1 MRGTPAD
8 RNPAESGGAPR
19 YPHGV
24 AKPANPPGTQ
34 LVASNRQARR
44 DYDILDTVEAGMV
57 LSGSEVK
64 ALREAKVQLS
74 DAYARIIDHEAW
86 IIGLHISPYSHA
98 SAMFSHQTDRQR
110 KLLLHRAEI
119 DRLKARVDQE
129 RLTLVPLTLYFKDG
143 RAKLEVGLG
152 RGRTSV
158 DKRQVIAKRDADM
171 EAKRA
176 MSRARRSV
184 G

>member
-1 MRGTPAD
+1 M
-8 RNPAESGGAPR
+8 
-19 YPHGV
+19 

-86 IIGLHISPYSHA
+86 IIGLHISP
-98 SAMFSHQTDRQR
+98 
-110 KLLLHRAEI
+110 K
-119 DRLKARVDQE
+119 
-129 RLTLVPLTLYFKDG
+129 
-143 RAKLEVGLG
+143 G
-152 RGRTSV
+152 RGGQAPIEGSLYAWAAERFG
-158 DKRQVIAKRDADM
+158 K
-171 EAKRA
+171 
-176 MSRARRSV
+176 
-184 G
+184 

>member
-1 MRGTPAD
+1 MG
-8 RNPAESGGAPR
+8 
-19 YPHGV
+19 
-24 AKPANPPGTQ
+24 
-34 LVASNRQARR
+34 
-44 DYDILDTVEAGMV
+44 

>member
-1 MRGTPAD
+1 M
-8 RNPAESGGAPR
+8 
-19 YPHGV
+19 
-24 AKPANPPGTQ
+24 AKPPARPGTVN
-34 LVASNRQARR
+34 VATNRQARR
-44 DYDILDTVEAGMV
+44 DYEILDTVEAGLV
-57 LSGSEVK
+57 LAGSEVK
-64 ALREAKVQLS
+64 ALREAKVQLA

-86 IIGLHISPYSHA
+86 LIGLHISPYSHA
-98 SAMFSHQTDRQR
+98 SPMFSHHPDRQR

-119 DRLKARVDQE
+119 DRLRARVDQE

-158 DKRQVIAKRDADM
+158 DKRQVIAKRDADL

-176 MSRARRSV
+176 MSRARAAQQSGR
-184 G
+184 

>member
-1 MRGTPAD
+1 MTTASAGLERECEVFTRLLTGQTPTEYVIRKYVDGHRARPDLAAVAGFERVLLGHAARGP
-8 RNPAESGGAPR
+8 
-19 YPHGV
+19 V
-24 AKPANPPGTQ
+24 M
-34 LVASNRQARR
+34 AR
-44 DYDILDTVEAGMV
+44 LA
-57 LSGSEVK
+57 
-64 ALREAKVQLS
+64 

-98 SAMFSHQTDRQR
+98 SPMFSHQTDRQR

-119 DRLKARVDQE
+119 DRLRARVDQE

-158 DKRQVIAKRDADM
+158 DKRQVIAKRDADL

-176 MSRARRSV
+176 MSRARAAQRS
-184 G
+184 GR